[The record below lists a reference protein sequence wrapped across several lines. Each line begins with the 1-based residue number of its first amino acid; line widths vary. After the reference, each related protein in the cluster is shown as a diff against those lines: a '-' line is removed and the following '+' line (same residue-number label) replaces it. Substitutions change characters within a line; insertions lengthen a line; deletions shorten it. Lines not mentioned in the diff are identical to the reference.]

1 MVKTLVKINN
11 FKMTPPLS
19 YFLSTDHGNQPLL
32 AKILSNRSKMQT
44 NTISF
49 DEFQAA
55 LLAERAAAAAK
66 QQSTTSS
73 TMKQK
78 LEYFIEGPQTQIVML
93 FFIYLD
99 SIARYFQIFLPI
111 KVLVGG
117 ASSVICVLSS

>member
-1 MVKTLVKINN
+1 MGTN
-11 FKMTPPLS
+11 T
-19 YFLSTDHGNQPLL
+19 L

-66 QQSTTSS
+66 QQSNEETSS

-99 SIARYFQIFLPI
+99 IIAMIFSNL
-111 KVLVGG
+111 LTNQ
-117 ASSVICVLSS
+117 SSGW